1 MHPKAISRTGLAL
14 LGAALL
20 AACGGGGGGGGSAP
34 APTPPPQPPPPP
46 SPPADPLGAVGT
58 VREEQLRLF
67 RALANDV
74 LGPDYQA
81 FADASRDLST
91 AMDSYCDA
99 PDTNDLEPVRE
110 RWVSAMDAWQRLQF
124 LRDGPVEEDNR
135 RLRVQWYWDRKDAL
149 LRGVNE
155 LLGGSADI
163 TEARV
168 RSSNVGVQ
176 GLPALEYLLYADAVP
191 LAEAASHPR
200 RCQLATAIA
209 ANLRT
214 LAGEISEPWAA
225 DGAMREDFANAS
237 GRYTDGNAVLVVILE
252 ALNVQSETI
261 ADDKIRKPVAQGNVD
276 TLESPWA
283 RRSKDNV
290 VTNLAA
296 FRAVFDDDAENVYRL
311 RDYLRRAHDGETI
324 GNEIASAFDDADE
337 RLTAFEAGF
346 EDVIRGEAVGDID
359 AVGAV
364 FQRLERLA
372 REAANVA
379 NVNLGFNNE
388 DGD

>member
-1 MHPKAISRTGLAL
+1 MHPKAILRTSLAL
-14 LGAALL
+14 VGAALL
-20 AACGGGGGGGGSAP
+20 AACGGGGGSGGGSTPAP
-34 APTPPPQPPPPP
+34 APPPPP
-46 SPPADPLGAVGT
+46 PPPPADPLGAVGT
-58 VREEQLRLF
+58 VQEEQLRLF
-67 RALANDV
+67 RTLADDV
-74 LGPDYQA
+74 LGPDYQT
-81 FADASRDLST
+81 FAAASSDLST
-91 AMDSYCDA
+91 TMDSYCDA
-99 PDTNDLEPVRE
+99 PDTFDLDTVRE
-110 RWVSAMDAWQRLQF
+110 RWVGAMDAWQRLQF

-149 LRGVNE
+149 LRGVEE
-155 LLGGSADI
+155 LLGGSGDI

-176 GLPALEYLLYADAVP
+176 GLPALEYLLYADEAP
-191 LAEAASHPR
+191 LAEAAAHPR

-214 LAGEISEPWAA
+214 LASEIGEPWAA
-225 DGAMREDFANAS
+225 DGAVREDFANAS

-261 ADDKIRKPVAQGNVD
+261 ADDKIRKPVAQGNVE

-290 VTNLAA
+290 ITNLAA
-296 FRAVFDDDAENVYRL
+296 FRAVFDDDAEDVYRL
-311 RDYLRRAHDGETI
+311 RDYLRRAHDGETV
-324 GNEIASAFDDADE
+324 GDEIASAFDDAE
-337 RLTAFEAGF
+337 QRLAALDASF
-346 EDVIRGEAVGDID
+346 EDVVGGLASGDID
-359 AVGAV
+359 GIGAV

-372 REAANVA
+372 REAANA
-379 NVNLGFNNE
+379 AEVNLGFNNE

>member
-1 MHPKAISRTGLAL
+1 MYPKALSRTLLAL

-20 AACGGGGGGGGSAP
+20 AACGGGGGGGGSTPAP
-34 APTPPPQPPPPP
+34 APPPPP
-46 SPPADPLGAVGT
+46 PPPPADPLGAVGT
-58 VREEQLRLF
+58 VEEEQLRLF
-67 RALANDV
+67 RTLADDV
-74 LGPDYQA
+74 LGPDYQT
-81 FADASRDLST
+81 FATASRDLST
-91 AMDSYCDA
+91 AMDRYCDA
-99 PDTNDLEPVRE
+99 PDTNDLDTVRE
-110 RWVSAMDAWQRLQF
+110 RWASTMDAWQRLQF

-149 LRGVNE
+149 LRGVDE
-155 LLGGSADI
+155 LLGGSGDI

-168 RSSNVGVQ
+168 RSSNVGAQ

-191 LAEAASHPR
+191 LAEAATHPR
-200 RCQLATAIA
+200 RCQLAMAIA

-214 LAGEISEPWAA
+214 LASEIAEPWAEE
-225 DGAMREDFANAS
+225 GAMRQDFANAS

-283 RRSKDNV
+283 RRSKENV
-290 VTNLAA
+290 ITNLGA
-296 FRAVFDDDAENVYRL
+296 FRAVFDNDAEDVYRL
-311 RDYLRRAHDGETI
+311 RDYLRRAHDGEAV
-324 GNEIASAFDDADE
+324 GDEIASAFDDAEE
-337 RLTAFEAGF
+337 RLAALDASF
-346 EDVIRGEAVGDID
+346 EDVVSGRASGDVDGI
-359 AVGAV
+359 GAV

-372 REAANVA
+372 REAANAA